1 MPGPRACS
9 TGLGRATGGS
19 RAQDVLDEVG
29 DEALVHRAA
38 GHDHAIDAGVEFPVD
53 DAVEI
58 SCRTA
63 ERSPA

>member
-1 MPGPRACS
+1 
-9 TGLGRATGGS
+9 
-19 RAQDVLDEVG
+19 VG